1 MMASGEAPG
10 RAGARMSDIASMPAG
25 STQYKLILSA
35 NKAGSNDNAG
45 HAARVQPSGS
55 AISGSEARPTRRPS
69 ATAAWA
75 TRRGLRLHRQ
85 QALALHA
92 LAGKLT
98 GAANRFRLLPG
109 LLLGW
114 LFVMAAKL
122 HLTEDPLALHLFLQR
137 LEGLIDVIVP
147 DENLHAA
154 YLFR

>member
-55 AISGSEARPTRRPS
+55 AISGSEARPTRCAS
-69 ATAAWA
+69 ATARA
-75 TRRGLRLHRQ
+75 TRCGLRLHRQ

-92 LAGKLT
+92 LAGQLA

-122 HLTEDPLALHLFLQR
+122 HLTEDPLA
-137 LEGLIDVIVP
+137 
-147 DENLHAA
+147 
-154 YLFR
+154 